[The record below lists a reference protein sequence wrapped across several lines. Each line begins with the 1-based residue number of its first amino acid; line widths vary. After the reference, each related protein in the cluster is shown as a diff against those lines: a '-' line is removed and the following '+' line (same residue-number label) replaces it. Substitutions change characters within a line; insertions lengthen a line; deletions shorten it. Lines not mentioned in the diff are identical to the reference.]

1 MGFITSNVNF
11 SFPASNLTFLPR
23 DDIFVNKDIVK
34 DAINDNNTKILNSL
48 TSDIHS
54 GNNPRYG
61 RHGRIPNSLNIP
73 FHELLDTK
81 SGKFKNIKELSKL
94 FFDKNIFKN
103 HKVLNYCGGGIA
115 ASLEAFVLY
124 QLGFEDIMIYDNSL
138 SEWAIDENLPIE
150 KD

>member
-1 MGFITSNVNF
+1 MFKKVSLVVLSNHG
-11 SFPASNLTFLPR
+11 AAIR
-23 DDIFVNKDIVK
+23 D
-34 DAINDNNTKILNSL
+34 LN
-48 TSDIHS
+48 
-54 GNNPRYG
+54 R
-61 RHGRIPNSLNIP
+61 
-73 FHELLDTK
+73 
-81 SGKFKNIKELSKL
+81 FKQ
-94 FFDKNIFKN
+94 IFKN

>member
-1 MGFITSNVNF
+1 MGFITSNVNL

-23 DDIFVNKDIVK
+23 TDIFVNKDFVK

-61 RHGRIPNSLNIP
+61 RRGRIPNSLNIP
-73 FHELLDTK
+73 FNELVD
-81 SGKFKNIKELSKL
+81 SENGKFINIKELSKL
-94 FFDKNIFKN
+94 FSDKKIDKRYQI
-103 HKVLNYCGGGIA
+103 LNYCGGGIA

-124 QLGFEDIMIYDNSL
+124 QLGFENIMIYDNSL
-138 SEWAIDENLPIE
+138 SEWAIDETLPIE